1 MLLTRFFPVCVRFS
15 MDGPQCLL
23 HMYLGTLLTDLETTF
38 DQLPQ
43 LLRLDIAGVFNLD
56 RSTLGDDLLGSVGSA
71 SVPPS

>member
-1 MLLTRFFPVCVRFS
+1 MSIVYV
-15 MDGPQCLL
+15 
-23 HMYLGTLLTDLETTF
+23 GTLLTDLETTF

>member
-1 MLLTRFFPVCVRFS
+1 MSIAF
-15 MDGPQCLL
+15 G
-23 HMYLGTLLTDLETTF
+23 GTLLTDLETTF

-56 RSTLGDDLLGSVGSA
+56 RSTLGDDLLGSVCSA

>member
-1 MLLTRFFPVCVRFS
+1 

-23 HMYLGTLLTDLETTF
+23 QYVGTLLTDLETTF

-56 RSTLGDDLLGSVGSA
+56 RSTLRDDLLGSVGSA